1 MVYRIEEKINGGMY
15 DSVIFSEYFGGMKI
29 VAADIETTGFSYK
42 KSSVIL
48 TGFVYQDMPR
58 QNAKHTRRAGDSE
71 YAGSAA
77 SARRTEAIE
86 SVPDA
91 GRAGDAGSG
100 ESAGRAG
107 AVESAQDAGRAGDG
121 ERTENAGRAGDNES
135 RRCILQFFADSPDD
149 EKELLENTIDFLS
162 DFDVI
167 ITFNGRAF
175 DIPFLKKRAEFYGID
190 TLPLDRMYSFDMMR
204 VLKYHSHL
212 PEILPNMKQKTVEM
226 YLGDSDLRKDTI
238 DGEASVKLYF
248 SYVDTPAS
256 MSKKRENIRDFILLH
271 NRDDIVRL
279 SEMMRIL
286 RMLDLHEIMNSEGFA
301 IKLDENQTAV
311 IRKIKIKSAS
321 LSIEGDIF
329 GGSLDAA
336 HYLTDYYDLV
346 KVKDS
351 SEFTAN
357 VSCERIEKA
366 LVADLCALD
375 VDEDPLRL
383 TGEYESGYLILS
395 NDDVTNYRE
404 INMLVSALVRKLL

>member
-58 QNAKHTRRAGDSE
+58 RNAKSTGRAGD
-71 YAGSAA
+71 AGSEE
-77 SARRTEAIE
+77 SARHAEAVE

-91 GRAGDAGSG
+91 GRAGDG
-100 ESAGRAG
+100 
-107 AVESAQDAGRAGDG
+107 
-121 ERTENAGRAGDNES
+121 ES

-149 EKELLENTIDFLS
+149 ERELLENTIDFLA

-329 GGSLDAA
+329 GGSPDAA
-336 HYLTDYYDLV
+336 HYLTDYYDLT
-346 KVKDS
+346 KVRDS

-383 TGEYESGYLILS
+383 TCEYESGYLILS
-395 NDDVTNYRE
+395 NEDVTNYRE
-404 INMLVSALVRKLL
+404 INMLVSALVRKLLKVI